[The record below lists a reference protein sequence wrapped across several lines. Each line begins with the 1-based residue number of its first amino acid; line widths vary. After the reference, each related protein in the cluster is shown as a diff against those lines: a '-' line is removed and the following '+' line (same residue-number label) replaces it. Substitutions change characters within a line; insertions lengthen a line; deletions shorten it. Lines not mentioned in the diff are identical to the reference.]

1 MMKITMKDES
11 NPNNSSR
18 KGKGGQPSIV
28 LKFPQIVDEVSE
40 FIKQLGFSS
49 QSRRWTETG
58 YSSGVTA
65 KQIQQHLYDTYPELK
80 EHKISLSTIRRIISA
95 PNKHFKAADQYK
107 TLVDARVGT
116 KQNPYREYHL
126 DAHYLF
132 SWNKMHRELGTLFSD
147 NVTTI
152 SVDDRAKILS
162 RCSCRHSLSA
172 D

>member
-28 LKFPQIVDEVSE
+28 LKFPQIVDEVSK

-80 EHKISLSTIRRIISA
+80 EHKISLSTIRRIIC
-95 PNKHFKAADQYK
+95 
-107 TLVDARVGT
+107 T
-116 KQNPYREYHL
+116 K
-126 DAHYLF
+126 
-132 SWNKMHRELGTLFSD
+132 
-147 NVTTI
+147 
-152 SVDDRAKILS
+152 
-162 RCSCRHSLSA
+162 
-172 D
+172 

>member
-1 MMKITMKDES
+1 MKDES

-28 LKFPQIVDEVSE
+28 LKFPQIVDEVFQ

-58 YSSGVTA
+58 YSSVTA

-80 EHKISLSTIRRIISA
+80 EHKISLSTIKRIFNA

-107 TLVDARVGT
+107 ALVDAKAGT

-132 SWNKMHRELGTLFSD
+132 S
-147 NVTTI
+147 
-152 SVDDRAKILS
+152 
-162 RCSCRHSLSA
+162 
-172 D
+172 

>member
-1 MMKITMKDES
+1 MKDES

-28 LKFPQIVDEVSE
+28 LKFPQIVEVFQ

-58 YSSGVTA
+58 YSSDATA

-80 EHKISLSTIRRIISA
+80 EHKISLSTIERIFNA

-107 TLVDARVGT
+107 ALVDAKAGT
-116 KQNPYREYHL
+116 KQNP
-126 DAHYLF
+126 
-132 SWNKMHRELGTLFSD
+132 
-147 NVTTI
+147 
-152 SVDDRAKILS
+152 
-162 RCSCRHSLSA
+162 
-172 D
+172 